1 MIYLLKKIVFYGFPL
16 LLYLLIVV
24 YIDPYD
30 VYKKTDTESMNKYE
44 EIISE
49 KINYRLYNLT
59 RFRNNPCGNIILGD
73 SRSDILDERIFT
85 KLEGERH
92 VNMSYGGGTIKES
105 YTTFMYVKDKVQ
117 LKNVYWGI
125 NVDRMDLNCDVEFVS
140 NAMDVME
147 SPLMYYFSTACLKAT
162 FYILLE
168 QLNIKD
174 FSNYEKPNVD
184 AANFWREQLAN
195 ADYTFENF
203 KLDKDNFELIREV
216 ADYCENNDIRLILFS
231 PPTHISLQSKY
242 RIRIPRT
249 EKEILNNFGNISFYI
264 NLDSYNQFTK
274 DSLNFSDPLHIH
286 HEKASG
292 IVQNLVK
299 AERNVLLK

>member
-1 MIYLLKKIVFYGFPL
+1 
-16 LLYLLIVV
+16 LYLLIAV

-30 VYKKTDTESMNKYE
+30 VYKKSDTESINNLE

-49 KINYRLYNLT
+49 TVNYRLYNLS

-73 SRSDILDERIFT
+73 SRSDKLNEMIFT

-125 NVDRMDLNCDVEFVS
+125 NLDRLDLNSDVNLVP
-140 NAMDVME
+140 NAMDILE
-147 SPLMYYFSTACLKAT
+147 SPLMYYLSTSCLKAT

-168 QLNIKD
+168 QLNVKD
-174 FSNYEKPNVD
+174 FSNYEEPSMDVAD
-184 AANFWREQLAN
+184 FWREQLAI
-195 ADYTFENF
+195 ADNTFENF
-203 KLDKDNFELIREV
+203 KLDNGNFELIREV
-216 ADYCENNDIRLILFS
+216 ADYCEINDIRLILFS

-242 RIRIPRT
+242 RSRIRRT
-249 EKEILNNFGNISFYI
+249 ENEFINKLGNISYYL
-264 NLDSYNQFTK
+264 NLDSDNEFTN
-274 DSLNFSDPLHIH
+274 DSLNFMDPFHIQPD
-286 HEKASG
+286 KAHW
-292 IVQNLVK
+292 IVQKLVK
-299 AERNVLLK
+299 